1 MLYKKMNNF
10 WKVSKQKLNNLNVKK
25 IKLFM
30 KKLKKIN

>member
-10 WKVSKQKLNNLNVKK
+10 WKVNKQKLNNLNVKK

>member
-10 WKVSKQKLNNLNVKK
+10 WKVSKQKLYNLNVKK